1 MASRTGGARAEDGGY
16 DVTSTMVATM
26 LAGWLMVIAGLAK
39 RRLELRPPPPW
50 PRGASGWR
58 RLRAALFPPPPRT

>member
-1 MASRTGGARAEDGGY
+1 MASRTGGARAEDGGH

-39 RRLELRPPPPW
+39 RRLELRPPPR